1 MSPASYLTA
10 PPRVASGNC
19 STATIAP
26 MDWTIYAALAVGLA
40 AAAAAAAFFVVRA
53 LRAWRDLKRFRRDLG
68 KELDR
73 LADLGEAT
81 VQKLETATDR
91 QELDESLS
99 RLRVTLA
106 RFAVLRASLDESLDT
121 FRRLTALY
129 PRA

>member
-1 MSPASYLTA
+1 
-10 PPRVASGNC
+10 
-19 STATIAP
+19 
-26 MDWTIYAALAVGLA
+26 MDWAIYAALLAGFAAVVA
-40 AAAAAAAFFVVRA
+40 AGAFFVVRF
-53 LRAWRDLKRFRRDLG
+53 LRARRDLKRFRRHLG

-81 VQKLETATDR
+81 VQKLETATDTR
-91 QELDESLS
+91 ELDESLS

-121 FRRLTALY
+121 FRRLTAVY